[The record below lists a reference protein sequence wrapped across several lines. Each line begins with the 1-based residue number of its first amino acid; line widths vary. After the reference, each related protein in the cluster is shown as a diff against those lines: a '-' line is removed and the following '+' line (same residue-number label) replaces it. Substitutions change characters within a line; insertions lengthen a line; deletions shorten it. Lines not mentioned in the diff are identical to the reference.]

1 MKHLNLI
8 TLALLILLTAALQ
21 GKAQQFTLTG
31 KIKGQP
37 DAPVFLRYSDN
48 TGKIN
53 TDSAFI
59 ENGNFVFKGNIDGP
73 LMATL
78 YVSSKS
84 AKAQAGKYSNAVSF
98 FLEPTS
104 IKAEGEFANL
114 PALKFSGSK
123 SQTEYIIYR
132 DLFKPTAD
140 EMDAIQQKWLA
151 HNAEYIAIA
160 RVDKNDDKLIPL
172 GRTMDSLNAFLVDNN
187 EKHTKS
193 FIKTYPNS
201 YVSVYEL
208 NSFKTRFNIADV
220 TELFRNLSPV
230 LQKSEYGVQVQNLI
244 TEIEENSTGKLA
256 KQIVATDIDGK
267 KLSLSDFKGKYII
280 LDFWGSWC
288 GPCRESTPHLK
299 ELFAKYN
306 KQGLDVLAIAVDD
319 KPADWRK
326 AVEKDG
332 TSIWHNIFETK
343 TADGRNEITTKYAVK
358 AFPTKILIDKNG
370 VIVGR
375 YVGSVTPSLDQKLAE
390 IFKTN

>member
-31 KIKGQP
+31 KITGEP
-37 DAPVFLRYSDN
+37 DASLFIRYTEN
-48 TGKIN
+48 TGKTI
-53 TDSAFI
+53 TDSAI
-59 ENGNFVFKGNIDGP
+59 VKNGEFGFKGTIGGP
-73 LMATL
+73 SMATL

-84 AKAQAGKYSNAVSF
+84 SKSRVGKYSNAVSL

-104 IKAEGEFANL
+104 ITAEGEFANL

-123 SQTEYIIYR
+123 SQTEYVIYR

-140 EMDAIQQKWLA
+140 EMDAIQEKWLA

-160 RVDKNDDKLIPL
+160 RIDKNDDKLIPL

-187 EKHTKS
+187 EKHTKY
-193 FIKTYPNS
+193 FIKNHPNS
-201 YVSVYEL
+201 YVSIYEL

-220 TELFRNLSPV
+220 MELFKNLSSV
-230 LQKSEYGVQVQNLI
+230 VQKSYYGVQVQNLI

-267 KLSLSDFKGKYII
+267 KINLADFKGKYVI

-288 GPCRESTPHLK
+288 GPCRESTSHLK
-299 ELFAKYN
+299 ELFAKYS

-319 KPADWRK
+319 QPAVWRK

-332 TSIWHNIFETK
+332 TSVWHNIFEEK
-343 TADGRNEITTKYAVK
+343 TPDGRNEITTKYAVK
-358 AFPTKILIDKNG
+358 AFPTKILIDKSG
-370 VIVGR
+370 VIVAR
-375 YVGSVTPSLDQKLAE
+375 YVGSETPGLDKKLAE
-390 IFKTN
+390 IFKAN